1 MKKFT
6 LDEVVESILRAD
18 VSPAYKAHATRRL
31 KAYVVQRCFEIDARP
46 SQVEA
51 AVKAVVTKR
60 RSANPSNI

>member
-6 LDEVVESILRAD
+6 LNEVVDSILLAD
-18 VSPAYKAHATRRL
+18 LNPAYKAHATRRL
-31 KAYVVQRCFEIDARP
+31 KSYVVNRCLEIDAKP

-60 RSANPSNI
+60 RSLNS